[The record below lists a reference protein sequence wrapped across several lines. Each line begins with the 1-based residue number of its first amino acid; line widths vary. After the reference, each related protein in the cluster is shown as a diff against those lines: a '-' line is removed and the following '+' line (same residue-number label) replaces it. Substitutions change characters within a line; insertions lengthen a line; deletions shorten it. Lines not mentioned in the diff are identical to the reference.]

1 MDSSALLNEYT
12 LVFLV
17 TLLRSINHKVNSF
30 LTADKVFT
38 LHKPHVR
45 YGLKNLNTY
54 EIVMIKQPSM
64 IKYTAHGLIIFGLNA
79 LYTFS

>member
-1 MDSSALLNEYT
+1 MDSSALLNEFT
-12 LVFLV
+12 LVFSV

-30 LTADKVFT
+30 LTADIFI

>member
-1 MDSSALLNEYT
+1 M
-12 LVFLV
+12 
-17 TLLRSINHKVNSF
+17 NSF
-30 LTADKVFT
+30 LTADIFT

>member
-1 MDSSALLNEYT
+1 MDSSALLNEFT
-12 LVFLV
+12 LVFSV
-17 TLLRSINHKVNSF
+17 TLLRSINHKVNCF
-30 LTADKVFT
+30 LTADIFT

>member
-1 MDSSALLNEYT
+1 MDSSALLNEFT
-12 LVFLV
+12 LVFSV
-17 TLLRSINHKVNSF
+17 TLLRNINHKVNSF
-30 LTADKVFT
+30 LTADIFT
-38 LHKPHVR
+38 LHKPHVL